1 MDKIK
6 WWIIGIVIF
15 ILIVVT
21 VLLLLPKDNSQ
32 NNQNSTNNTKSEN
45 IVENEGTN
53 TINVEEE
60 NSKTGTPEKTIE
72 AGYKEYY
79 TVVNCIS
86 SYLDAININNSS
98 YFSVNENGEKYQII
112 SNDKIREKINA
123 LRSSAVNNNIQTI
136 EEKNIFTPIDI
147 IVLEQGRVS
156 SYGVYGVT
164 SNLNMEYLADKYY
177 VVNLDS
183 TNKAFSVQELT
194 NNYSNVN
201 QISATKLESIVKNDY
216 NEFEYSNIDN
226 EYKYKQIFMNIKRL
240 LLVKPEVAYN
250 FLDEDY
256 KAKRFG
262 SYEYFNEFVQKN
274 REKLIGISPIKYKDD
289 NTILLLMDQN
299 SNWYQ
304 FEITGTMKYKVK
316 IDNYIVLFDK
326 DIEEYNKSSD
336 DEKAKYDIKRWLKML
351 DSRDYKYAYEYLDET
366 FRDNNY
372 GTESDFEKFMKDNYP
387 ERYEYSVSDLQQE
400 GNVYT
405 AEVELNVE
413 DEEFSD
419 KYMTVIIRLDEGTD
433 FTLSF
438 DNQ

>member
-6 WWIIGIVIF
+6 WWIIGIVIL
-15 ILIVVT
+15 ILIIVT
-21 VLLLLPKDNSQ
+21 VLLLLPKDNNQ
-32 NNQNSTNNTKSEN
+32 NNIKSEN
-45 IVENEGTN
+45 IAENESTN
-53 TINVEEE
+53 TINVEDE
-60 NSKTGTPEKTIE
+60 NSKTGTPEKAVE

-79 TVVNCIS
+79 TVANCIS
-86 SYLDAININNSS
+86 SYLDATNINNSS

-123 LRSSAVNNNIQTI
+123 LRSNVVNSNIQTI

-201 QISATKLESIVKNDY
+201 QISATKLDSIEKNDY

-226 EYKYKQIFMNIKRL
+226 EYKYKQVFMNIKRL
-240 LLVKPEVAYN
+240 LLVKPEVAYEY
-250 FLDEDY
+250 LDDDY
-256 KAKRFG
+256 KNERFG
-262 SYEYFNEFVQKN
+262 NYQYFKQYIDNN
-274 REKLIGISPIKYKDD
+274 RDKLIGISPRRYKEDD
-289 NTILLLMDQN
+289 SKLLLMDQD
-299 SNWYQ
+299 SNWYE

-316 IDNYIVLFDK
+316 IDNYIILFDK
-326 DIEEYNKSSD
+326 DIEEYNKLSD

-351 DSRDYKYAYEYLDET
+351 NNKDYKYAYQFLDET
-366 FRDNNY
+366 FRNNNY
-372 GTESDFEKFMKDNYP
+372 GTEADFEKFMKDNYP
-387 ERYEYSVSDLQQE
+387 ERYEYSVSDLKQE

-405 AEVELNVE
+405 AEIELNIE